1 MRYDFTGLEE
11 VEDFTNL
18 DQGWY
23 TVRVEEVREST
34 TRDGSTRW
42 GLKLVVAEGDYA
54 GRVAAWDGV
63 VWSDRGAPRAKR
75 VLEALGIDVEGVVE
89 LEPTDLIGC
98 RADVELRCEEWENP
112 DTGRRQRRN
121 RVSYDGFAPP
131 GFVQERRRAEA
142 EGLPVVVR

>member
-23 TVRVEEVREST
+23 TVRVEDVRESI
-34 TRDGSTRW
+34 TREGSPRW
-42 GLKLVVAEGDYA
+42 GLKLVVADGDYA
-54 GRVAAWDGV
+54 GRLAAWDGV
-63 VWSDRGAPRAKR
+63 VFSERGAPRAKR
-75 VLEALGIDVEGVVE
+75 VLEAFGIEADGEVE
-89 LEPTDLIGC
+89 LETTDLIGR
-98 RADVELRCEEWENP
+98 RADVELVVEEWENP

-131 GFVQERRRAEA
+131 GSVRERRRAEA
-142 EGLPVVVR
+142 EGLPVIVR